1 MKINALRLTNCHL
14 TQDVVISCGGSG
26 ALEMAISVL
35 CNAGQNILLP
45 KPLFPLY
52 ETLASSKKVESRFYS
67 LLVKPAHTNSTS
79 NARPATSPALQPDHD
94 WEADLKEMESL
105 IDDKTAA
112 ILVNNP
118 SNPCGSVYSKVSSD
132 QTSIPSPWYLTTHLL
147 CRLTWRQF
155 WRLLTVTRCQSF
167 RMRFTAT
174 W

>member
-1 MKINALRLTNCHL
+1 MPSTLTP
-14 TQDVVISCGGSG
+14 V
-26 ALEMAISVL
+26 
-35 CNAGQNILLP
+35 
-45 KPLFPLY
+45 
-52 ETLASSKKVESRFYS
+52 
-67 LLVKPAHTNSTS
+67 
-79 NARPATSPALQPDHD
+79 LQPDHD

-132 QTSIPSPWYLTTHLL
+132 QTSIPSSFYLTTHRL

-155 WRLLTVTRCQSF
+155 WRLLTVTRYQSF